1 MFDDF
6 LYSENQNEY
15 TLYRNQ
21 VRIILTNLIDNK
33 GLLEISMFFFTIN
46 LHPYVS
52 YIFSIN
58 FQSMLYTHI
67 RVGVFERISNFLEI
81 YTYIHFWLP
90 LYILEYSRFHCT
102 PLTSLKK

>member
-1 MFDDF
+1 MFDG
-6 LYSENQNEY
+6 LSYSENQNEY

-21 VRIILTNLIDNK
+21 VRIILTNLIDNT
-33 GLLEISMFFFTIN
+33 GLLEIFMFFTIN
-46 LHPYVS
+46 FHPYVS

-58 FQSMLYTHI
+58 FQSVLYIHI

-90 LYILEYSRFHCT
+90 LYILEYSRFDCT